1 VGTVFGNGGELI
13 GCQYHHGVALE
24 AHPFLVFPDAQL
36 LVDAFAG
43 PQKPREDVMNRNV
56 VTLALTAAAAIAFST
71 TGYTQDQNRWKAA
84 AAGIALAS
92 IPATAAVRS
101 DAPQH
106 AIVAYDSCPKYE
118 GYPDCHPD
126 DSSHS
131 GRAFRTR
138 A

>member
-1 VGTVFGNGGELI
+1 LAREL
-13 GCQYHHGVALE
+13 
-24 AHPFLVFPDAQL
+24 
-36 LVDAFAG
+36 FA
-43 PQKPREDVMNRNV
+43 PQKQREDVMNRNV
-56 VTLALTAAAAIAFST
+56 VTLALTAAATIAFST

-84 AAGIALAS
+84 PAGIALAS

-126 DSSHS
+126 DNSHS
-131 GRAFRTR
+131 GHAFRTR
-138 A
+138 TRA